1 MDAPQ
6 KRRELA
12 RRWGQCGRLR
22 AARMFA
28 VDPLCHVLVEAIIYL
43 SERGDFAAALA
54 IACFV
59 SRHVEPYRHPAPFS
73 AQRVK
78 GALTLANILSNTAA
92 ASAASS
98 SASGST
104 ARARISELLARTDQ
118 VSVCQAIAMLVV
130 RWGPAAHSEEW
141 QVYAQAREMLA
152 DIESLPGRERENA
165 SVRAVFGNPGGGN
178 GGGGGGGPD
187 ERSELFGEILT
198 PIRNLA
204 ELALDVLAE
213 EFGP

>member
-1 MDAPQ
+1 
-6 KRRELA
+6 
-12 RRWGQCGRLR
+12 
-22 AARMFA
+22 
-28 VDPLCHVLVEAIIYL
+28 
-43 SERGDFAAALA
+43 
-54 IACFV
+54 
-59 SRHVEPYRHPAPFS
+59 
-73 AQRVK
+73 
-78 GALTLANILSNTAA
+78 
-92 ASAASS
+92 
-98 SASGST
+98 
-104 ARARISELLARTDQ
+104 
-118 VSVCQAIAMLVV
+118 
-130 RWGPAAHSEEW
+130 
-141 QVYAQAREMLA
+141 MLA